1 MSQLGVL
8 QDLQAG
14 HLEWTVQHIDRNIY
28 HRISVSSQLNRD
40 RKDSRIRR
48 NAFLCVIYQL
58 HVGIF
63 LHEHHRATMFLPQST
78 SRVIE

>member
-1 MSQLGVL
+1 MFQLGVL